1 LAAGRLG
8 LADEAAKAEGTGA
21 AGEIEELPTMPPAP
35 RSDKP
40 GLRWATPGPGAPRG
54 REQGRRLRP
63 EPLREAPTA
72 PVLVP
77 PRSPG
82 PTPGRGSP
90 AYPAGQ
96 DEEQARDEDGTKAG
110 GRGTSHRRLSA
121 LLVLVGLLCALAGVA
136 VVVVWR
142 VGDDKVAP
150 SPAPST
156 SPPGRS
162 PEQVLES
169 LLATGATAQALVQNA
184 IDGGCRTT
192 TPQSR
197 ARAGLIAEIG
207 HAGAI
212 YRQVLARVQ
221 ADQELL
227 SQMPGG
233 LGLSTD
239 LVGAT
244 GASARAAT
252 AYGDWLED
260 LQATGCYSAPTN
272 DLHYREATAAAVGAA
287 VAAARLEAQ
296 LRENPLPRP

>member
-1 LAAGRLG
+1 MPAGGWG
-8 LADEAAKAEGTGA
+8 LADEAAKAEGMGA

-35 RSDKP
+35 RSDRP

-54 REQGRRLRP
+54 REPGHRLRP
-63 EPLREAPTA
+63 EPPREAPTA

-90 AYPAGQ
+90 AYPGGQ
-96 DEEQARDEDGTKAG
+96 DEGQTGDQDGAEAG
-110 GRGTSHRRLSA
+110 GRGRSHRRLSA
-121 LLVLVGLLCALAGVA
+121 LLVLVSLLCALAGVA

-142 VGDDKVAP
+142 VGDDKAVP
-150 SPAPST
+150 PRTPST
-156 SPPGRS
+156 SPPGHS

-169 LLATGATAQALVQNA
+169 LLATGATAQAVVQNA
-184 IDGGCRTT
+184 IDGACRTT
-192 TPQSR
+192 TPQSS
-197 ARAGLIAEIG
+197 ARAELIAEIG
-207 HAGAI
+207 RAGAI
-212 YRQVLARVQ
+212 YRQVLAGAQ

-227 SQMPGG
+227 SKMPGG
-233 LGLSTD
+233 PGLSTD
-239 LVGAT
+239 LLGAT

-272 DLHYREATAAAVGAA
+272 DLHYREATAAALT
-287 VAAARLEAQ
+287 AARLEAQ
-296 LRENPLPRP
+296 LRENPPPRP

>member
-1 LAAGRLG
+1 

-21 AGEIEELPTMPPAP
+21 SGEIEELPTMPPAP

-54 REQGRRLRP
+54 REPGRRLRP
-63 EPLREAPTA
+63 EPPREAPTA
-72 PVLVP
+72 PVHVS
-77 PRSPG
+77 PRAPG
-82 PTPGRGSP
+82 PAPGRGSR

-96 DEEQARDEDGTKAG
+96 DEGRGGGEDGTRAG
-110 GRGTSHRRLSA
+110 GRGRSHRRLSA

-150 SPAPST
+150 RTTPST
-156 SPPGRS
+156 SHPGRS

-169 LLATGATAQALVQNA
+169 LLATGATAQALVKNA
-184 IDGGCRTT
+184 IDGACRTT
-192 TPQSR
+192 MPQSS
-197 ARAGLIAEIG
+197 ARAELIAEIG

-239 LVGAT
+239 LVGAIA
-244 GASARAAT
+244 ASARAAT

-272 DLHYREATAAAVGAA
+272 NLHYREATAAAVGAA
-287 VAAARLEAQ
+287 HLEAQ
-296 LRENPLPRP
+296 LRENPPPRP